1 MVNETRYRDA
11 EAKLWNSVGITPTER
26 RVHLKHTGVTIRV
39 QEVGEGEPIL
49 FLHGVSNSGSSWA
62 DLVARLDGFR
72 CLLVDKPGTG
82 MSEPFPKPFRDVQA
96 FEAFSD
102 AFVPDVLDALGLPTA
117 HVVSTSY
124 GGYTALRGAAAHP
137 DRIDGIVEFGW
148 TVGAPAAKLPAL
160 MRWGTTPL
168 LSRLMTSIPVTKS
181 AVRIMFKQIGLR
193 QALEAGRI
201 SQETIGVYRAL
212 LNDTNTLRNE
222 IAAGP
227 RIIFPKGMDEKII
240 LSASLLSS
248 IQAPIYF
255 LWGEEDVMGGADIAR
270 AFVAQIPNAQ
280 LELLPGAGHAVWM
293 DDPDHAARVTTDF
306 LRDN

>member
-1 MVNETRYRDA
+1 MNETRYRDA
-11 EAKLWNSVGITPTER
+11 EAKLWNSVGITPTEQ
-26 RVHLKHTGVTIRV
+26 RVNLEHAGVTIRI

-82 MSEPFPKPFRDVQA
+82 MSEPFPKPFRDVHA

-102 AFVPDVLDALGLPTA
+102 AFVQDVLDALELQTA

-137 DRIDGIVEFGW
+137 ERIGRIVEFGW

-160 MRWGTTPL
+160 MRWGTTPI
-168 LSRLMTSIPVTKS
+168 LSRLMTRIPVTQS
-181 AVRIMFKQIGLR
+181 AVRMMFKQIGLR

-227 RIIFPKGMDEKII
+227 RIIFPKGMDDKIF

-248 IQAPIYF
+248 IQTPIYF

-293 DDPDHAARVTTDF
+293 DDPDHAARVTTAF